1 LPNLGASADVA
12 CAVAPG
18 VASDAQPT
26 SAHADRT
33 IVVTRIGS
41 RDMVDT

>member
-1 LPNLGASADVA
+1 LGASAAFA
-12 CAVAPG
+12 CATAFG